1 MNTQEQINKLAEA
14 NRLISEALSN
24 DGVLYVNKSF
34 TKPYLDVQIDNLV
47 FDKFSKGKEIIVS
60 DRGCN
65 KYPYEVFFIENGVR
79 FYAVMSVD
87 DYKKMNSLQ

>member
-1 MNTQEQINKLAEA
+1 MNTQEQINKLIEA
-14 NRLISEALSN
+14 NKLISEALSN
-24 DGVLYVNKSF
+24 DAVLYVNNSF
-34 TKPYLDVQIDNLV
+34 TKPYLDVQINNFV
-47 FDKFSKGKEIIVS
+47 FDKFSKGKKTLVL
-60 DRGCN
+60 DRGCD

>member
-1 MNTQEQINKLAEA
+1 MNTQEQINKLIEA

-34 TKPYLDVQIDNLV
+34 TKPYLDVQIDNSI
-47 FDKFSKGKEIIVS
+47 FGKFSKGKETLILG
-60 DRGCN
+60 RGGGTF
-65 KYPYEVFFIENGVR
+65 PYEAYFIENGVR